1 MKIINVLG
9 IHIGIVEANWD
20 YTVNIVISHYDV
32 NWSSFKERRLKE
44 ESPRML

>member
-20 YTVNIVISHYDV
+20 HTVNIVTSHYDV
-32 NWSSFKERRLKE
+32 NWSSVKEQRLKE
-44 ESPRML
+44 ETRLL